1 MKIDTLTDA
10 QLVEALA
17 EADHEDIARALADKV
32 TSNDAPAAT
41 PAQAAA
47 PAADKSGMDA
57 LIRRAAGHS

>member
-1 MKIDTLTDA
+1 MKIDTLTDT

-17 EADHEDIARALADKV
+17 EAGHEDIARALADKV
-32 TSNDAPAAT
+32 TSNDAP
-41 PAQAAA
+41 AAA